1 MDFAAIRNAAE
12 AYKPAM
18 VKFLRD
24 MIAIPSESC
33 EEEGVVKRIAEELK
47 ALGYDKVEFDKLG
60 NVIGWMGEGDK
71 IIAIDSHIDTV
82 GIGNIENWEADPYKG
97 YETDDIIYGRGG
109 SDQEG
114 GMAAAAYGVK
124 IMKDLDLLPK
134 GYKMMVVVVLY
145 FSKLW
150 PFKKPKKGEGFVGL
164 FKMET
169 VMLWLKVVVAIL
181 PSAIVGIPFDDWMD
195 AHLHNAPVVAAML
208 VIYGVAFILVE
219 KNQRARR
226 ARIQSVELIDMRMA
240 LMIGLFQV
248 LSLVPG
254 TSRSG
259 ATILGGILMG
269 CSRAAASEFSFF
281 LAVPTMAGAS
291 LLKVLKFGLSFTSEE
306 LLILGIG
313 CVSAFV
319 VSIIA
324 IKTFIG
330 YIKQH
335 SFTAFGWY
343 RIILGALV
351 AVYFLLK

>member
-1 MDFAAIRNAAE
+1 MN
-12 AYKPAM
+12 
-18 VKFLRD
+18 LLL
-24 MIAIPSESC
+24 ES
-33 EEEGVVKRIAEELK
+33 LK
-47 ALGYDKVEFDKLG
+47 ALLFGIVEGVTEWLPISSTGHMILLDEFIQLQMTDAFKSMFEVVIQLG
-60 NVIGWMGEGDK
+60 
-71 IIAIDSHIDTV
+71 AIL
-82 GIGNIENWEADPYKG
+82 A
-97 YETDDIIYGRGG
+97 
-109 SDQEG
+109 
-114 GMAAAAYGVK
+114 
-124 IMKDLDLLPK
+124 
-134 GYKMMVVVVLY
+134 VVVLY

-150 PFKKPKKGEGFVGL
+150 PFKKPEKGEGFVGL

-169 VMLWLKVVVAIL
+169 IMLWLKVVVAIL

-195 AHLHNAPVVAAML
+195 VHLHNAPVVAAML

-219 KNQRARR
+219 KKQRARR

-259 ATILGGILMG
+259 ATILSGILMG

-319 VSIIA
+319 VSIVA

>member
-1 MDFAAIRNAAE
+1 MNLLI
-12 AYKPAM
+12 
-18 VKFLRD
+18 
-24 MIAIPSESC
+24 ES
-33 EEEGVVKRIAEELK
+33 LK
-47 ALGYDKVEFDKLG
+47 ALLFGIVEGITEWLPISSTGHMILLDEFVQLQMSDAFKSMFEVVIQLG
-60 NVIGWMGEGDK
+60 
-71 IIAIDSHIDTV
+71 AIL
-82 GIGNIENWEADPYKG
+82 A
-97 YETDDIIYGRGG
+97 
-109 SDQEG
+109 
-114 GMAAAAYGVK
+114 
-124 IMKDLDLLPK
+124 
-134 GYKMMVVVVLY
+134 VVVLY
-145 FSKLW
+145 FPKLW

-164 FKMET
+164 FKMDT
-169 VMLWLKVVVAIL
+169 VMLWVKVVVAIL

-208 VIYGVAFILVE
+208 ILYGVAFILVE
-219 KNQRARR
+219 KHQNTRRR
-226 ARIQSVELIDMRMA
+226 ARIQNVELIDMRMA

-281 LAVPTMAGAS
+281 LAIPTMAGAS
-291 LLKVLKFGLSFTSEE
+291 LIKVLKFGLSFTSEE

-319 VSIIA
+319 VSIVA

>member
-1 MDFAAIRNAAE
+1 MN
-12 AYKPAM
+12 
-18 VKFLRD
+18 LLL
-24 MIAIPSESC
+24 ES
-33 EEEGVVKRIAEELK
+33 LK
-47 ALGYDKVEFDKLG
+47 ALLFGIVEGVTEWLPISSTGHMILLDEFIQLQMTDAFKSMFEVVIQLG
-60 NVIGWMGEGDK
+60 
-71 IIAIDSHIDTV
+71 AIL
-82 GIGNIENWEADPYKG
+82 A
-97 YETDDIIYGRGG
+97 
-109 SDQEG
+109 
-114 GMAAAAYGVK
+114 
-124 IMKDLDLLPK
+124 
-134 GYKMMVVVVLY
+134 VVVLY

-150 PFKKPKKGEGFVGL
+150 PFTKPKKGEGFVGL

-219 KNQRARR
+219 KKHRARR

-291 LLKVLKFGLSFTSEE
+291 LIKVLKFGLSFTSEE
-306 LLILGIG
+306 LLILGVG